1 MTYDLGWRDFLRIAS
16 ALQPIHYNIG
26 ALLRDVDDAGVY
38 PVGDV
43 LVLPFVHAS
52 HLQRF
57 MDEMESP
64 LARKTLELIVSQ
76 AFGKPMTLKAMLTRN
91 ERP

>member
-1 MTYDLGWRDFLRIAS
+1 MTSNLQWVDFLRIAA
-16 ALQPIHYNIG
+16 ALQPQRYNIG
-26 ALLRDVDDAGVY
+26 ALLRDVDYAGVY
-38 PVGDV
+38 PVGDA
-43 LVLPFVHAS
+43 LVLSFVHAS

-64 LARKTLELIVSQ
+64 LARKSLELMVSQ
-76 AFGKPMTLKAMLTRN
+76 AFGKPMTLKAILTRN